1 MPTMWFI
8 RDGRAPY
15 TEFGPGTPLSFD
27 EAAALFGTE
36 DLHYIGAAPPSIRP
50 DDPSESAENVV
61 IQLDEGEGTTL
72 LLPQA
77 GFYWAPTLRP
87 DTAEQRLRKERRHA

>member
-15 TEFGPGTPLSFD
+15 TEFGPGTSVSFE
-27 EAAALFGTE
+27 EAVALFGTE
-36 DLHYIGAAPPSIRP
+36 EMHFIGTAPPSIRP
-50 DDPSESAENVV
+50 DDPSEGPENVV
-61 IQLDEGEGTTL
+61 LQVHEEDGTTL

-77 GFYWAPTLRP
+77 GFYWVATMRP
-87 DTAEQRLRKERRHA
+87 DDAQARLRKERRVG

>member
-27 EAAALFGTE
+27 EAVALFGTE
-36 DLHYIGAAPPSIRP
+36 ELRYAGPTPPSIQP
-50 DDPSESAENVV
+50 DDPSDGPENVV
-61 IQLDEGEGTTL
+61 LQLDEGEGTNI

-77 GFYWAPTLRP
+77 GFYWAASVRP
-87 DTAEQRLRKERRHA
+87 DDASERLRKERRQG